1 MPVGSRRLAQGRE
14 AQERAQAE
22 RQAQER
28 AREWEPQDE
37 ARERQAREPA
47 AREAQAHPWSERL
60 TPEEATRVEQL
71 LAREPAWRAAHEAAR
86 IARLM
91 TRLGDPEVRLA
102 ALLHRERAWHA
113 VQLEQARQLLER
125 ATGQAHTF
133 ATTALVAGRLVDRV
147 ELAGD
152 AFGRVRDRPNHLVL
166 VPWTQEMGQHLD
178 RSVAL
183 QLDAVRQVTRVLA
196 EAPRLERDRG

>member
-102 ALLHRERAWHA
+102 ALLQREQAWQA
-113 VQLEQARQLLER
+113 AQVEQARQQR
-125 ATGQAHTF
+125 THATGREPVF
-133 ATTALVAGRLVDRV
+133 ANAVLVTGRLIDRVALV
-147 ELAGD
+147 GD
-152 AFGRVRDRPNHLVL
+152 DFGRV
-166 VPWTQEMGQHLD
+166 LD
-178 RSVAL
+178 RHGRMV
-183 QLDAVRQVTRVLA
+183 
-196 EAPRLERDRG
+196 

>member
-71 LAREPAWRAAHEAAR
+71 LAREPAWRAAHEATR
-86 IARLM
+86 I
-91 TRLGDPEVRLA
+91 A
-102 ALLHRERAWHA
+102 ALLQREQAWQA
-113 VQLEQARQLLER
+113 AQVEQARQLLER